1 MCRLLAL
8 GNFGRL
14 GGTTVSPDL
23 GQFLAQSH
31 LGNVV
36 RGCRHGQ
43 EVSQRISTNG
53 ASDSWRKL
61 QQFSACLAEFPELIN
76 YFHIAKMPL
85 KLLIFHC
92 VPGWAIL
99 CSGPSQYPLLQIA
112 TEDGVTMNNI
122 SPSFLSFPI

>member
-14 GGTTVSPDL
+14 GGTTASPDL

-36 RGCRHGQ
+36 GEGCRHGQ

-53 ASDSWRKL
+53 ASDSGES
-61 QQFSACLAEFPELIN
+61 FSNFLPVWQN
-76 YFHIAKMPL
+76 
-85 KLLIFHC
+85 
-92 VPGWAIL
+92 
-99 CSGPSQYPLLQIA
+99 SQ
-112 TEDGVTMNNI
+112 
-122 SPSFLSFPI
+122 SS